1 MSKNIKYNQNQKVI
15 WEMNSKTFLER
26 LITIDQFLTTTHII
40 RILIQKT
47 YTKEMVVTK
56 MYMTEISIDP
66 EQINN

>member
-1 MSKNIKYNQNQKVI
+1 
-15 WEMNSKTFLER
+15 MNSKMFLER